1 MQLKGGCWR
10 AGTGVSLA
18 SNSTQQPELSITVK
32 SGKCKEKRARG
43 VGIVQGLDITINSI
57 QQNTLYMAQAPNSTV
72 AMPLLNLR
80 LRVRDEKS
88 AKGEKCKV

>member
-32 SGKCKEKRARG
+32 SETCKEKRARG

-72 AMPLLNLR
+72 AKCLVGWNLR
-80 LRVRDEKS
+80 LRV
-88 AKGEKCKV
+88 

>member
-1 MQLKGGCWR
+1 MQLKGGCWP

-18 SNSTQQPELSITVK
+18 SNSTQPELSIIVK
-32 SGKCKEKRARG
+32 SETCKEKRARG

-72 AMPLLNLR
+72 AKCLVGWNLR
-80 LRVRDEKS
+80 LRV
-88 AKGEKCKV
+88 

>member
-18 SNSTQQPELSITVK
+18 SNSTQPELSIIVK
-32 SGKCKEKRARG
+32 SETCKEKRARG
-43 VGIVQGLDITINSI
+43 VGIVQGIDITINSI

-72 AMPLLNLR
+72 AKCLVGWNLR
-80 LRVRDEKS
+80 LRV
-88 AKGEKCKV
+88 

>member
-18 SNSTQQPELSITVK
+18 SNSTQPELSIIVK
-32 SGKCKEKRARG
+32 SETCKEKRARG

-80 LRVRDEKS
+80 LRVRDEKTT
-88 AKGEKCKV
+88 KHKR